1 MEMKEVFIML
11 SQIGVIG
18 MAVMGKNLA
27 LNLAD
32 HGLKVSIYNRTTS
45 MSQKVIEENPNMS
58 LVLTHTIEEFV
69 KSLAV
74 PRKIL
79 LMVQA
84 GNPVDKVIESLV
96 PYLQPGDIVMDGGNS
111 YYKDTIRRYKELELV
126 KINYMGV
133 GVSGGEEGARFG
145 PAIMPSGDK
154 QTYLEVE
161 QILTS
166 IAAKAYGEPCCFYIG
181 QDGSGHY
188 VKMVHNGIE
197 YGDMELIAEAYN
209 LLKQVGGKTQSE
221 LQKIFEI
228 YNEGELDSYLIEIT
242 AEILKKIDVE
252 TGLPLVD
259 VILDV
264 ARQKGT
270 GKWTAQESLD
280 LNVDTSVLTSAVFAR
295 FISEIKDM
303 RVLASALYEDV
314 KPVSSVSGED
324 IVESVRRAL
333 YASKLIAYAQGFA
346 LLKAAAKENQWELD
360 FAAIAKGWRGGCII
374 RAAFLNKIAQAYQDN
389 HQLDHLLL
397 APEFSAILKK
407 YQGDLRKVV
416 VLAIEKGVP
425 VSAFAN
431 ALSYFDAFTASRLP
445 ANLIQAQRDFF
456 GAHTFERVDKEG
468 VFHEQW

>member
-1 MEMKEVFIML
+1 MKEVLVML

-32 HGLKVSIYNRTTS
+32 HGFKVSIYNRTTS
-45 MSQKVIEENPNMS
+45 ISLDVIEENPQKGF
-58 LVLTHTIEEFV
+58 VLTRTVEEFV
-69 KSLAV
+69 NSLST
-74 PRKIL
+74 PRKMIM
-79 LMVQA
+79 MVQA
-84 GNPVDKVIESLV
+84 GAPVDKVIESLL
-96 PYLQPGDIVMDGGNS
+96 PHLQAGDILMDGGNS
-111 YYKDTIRRYKELELV
+111 YYKDTIRRYHQLKSLN
-126 KINYMGV
+126 INYMGV
-133 GVSGGEEGARFG
+133 GVSGGEDGARFG

-161 QILTS
+161 DMLTS

-209 LLKQVGGKTQSE
+209 LLKQVGGKNTVE
-221 LQKIFEI
+221 LQEIFEEF
-228 YNEGELDSYLIEIT
+228 NKGELDSYLIEIT
-242 AEILKKIDVE
+242 AKILKKIDDE

-280 LNVDTSVLTSAVFAR
+280 LNVDSSVLTSAVFAR

-303 RVLASALYEDV
+303 RIQASALYEDV
-314 KPVSSVSGED
+314 KPVSSIIDED
-324 IVESVRRAL
+324 IVESIRRAL

-346 LLKAAAKENQWELD
+346 LLTAAAKENQWNLD

-374 RAAFLNKIAQAYQDN
+374 RAAFLNKIAKAYQDDPG
-389 HQLDHLLL
+389 LKHLLL
-397 APEFSAILKK
+397 APEFAVILKN
-407 YQGDLRKVV
+407 YQADLRKVV
-416 VLAIEKGVP
+416 ILAIEKGVP

-431 ALSYFDAFTASRLP
+431 ALSYFDAFTSRRLP

>member
-1 MEMKEVFIML
+1 MN
-11 SQIGVIG
+11 SHIGVIG

-32 HGLKVSIYNRTTS
+32 HGFKVSIYNRTMAVS
-45 MSQKVIEENPNMS
+45 HEVVEENPKAG
-58 LVLTHTIEEFV
+58 LVLTSSVEEFV
-69 KSLAV
+69 LSLSV
-74 PRKIL
+74 PRKIII
-79 LMVQA
+79 MVQA
-84 GNPVDKVIESLV
+84 GAPVDKLIESLI
-96 PYLQPGDIVMDGGNS
+96 PYLQPGDIIMDGGNS
-111 YYKDTIRRYKELELV
+111 YYKDTIRRYQWLSSLQL
-126 KINYMGV
+126 NYLGV

-154 QTYLEVE
+154 KAYLEVE
-161 QILTS
+161 GILTS

-197 YGDMELIAEAYN
+197 YGDMELIAEAYH
-209 LLKQVGGKTQSE
+209 LLKVVGGKDSAE
-221 LQKIFEI
+221 LQQIFEKF
-228 YNEGELDSYLIEIT
+228 NQGELDSYLIEIT
-242 AEILKKIDVE
+242 SKILKKNDE
-252 TGLPLVD
+252 KTGLPMVD

-295 FISEIKDM
+295 FISEIKST
-303 RVLASALYEDV
+303 RVIASAIYEDV
-314 KPVSSVSGED
+314 KPQQSIPSQD

-346 LLKAAAKENQWELD
+346 LLTSAAKENGWNLD
-360 FAAIAKGWRGGCII
+360 FATIAKGWRGGCII
-374 RAAFLNKIAQAYQDN
+374 RAAFLNKIAQAYQEN
-389 HQLDHLLL
+389 PQLKHLLL
-397 APEFSAILKK
+397 APEFVATLKN
-407 YQGDLRKVV
+407 YQADLRKVV
-416 VLAIEKGVP
+416 ILAIENGVP
-425 VSAFAN
+425 VSGFAN
-431 ALSYFDAFTASRLP
+431 ALSYFDAFTSQRLP

-456 GAHTFERVDKEG
+456 GAHTFERIDEEG

>member
-1 MEMKEVFIML
+1 ML

-32 HGLKVSIYNRTTS
+32 NGLNVSIYNRTTS
-45 MSQKVIEENPNMS
+45 VSQEVIEENPEMR
-58 LVLTHTIEEFV
+58 LTLTSTIEGFV
-69 KSLAV
+69 NSLSV

-79 LMVQA
+79 IMVQA
-84 GNPVDKVIESLV
+84 GTPVDKVIESLI
-96 PYLQPGDIVMDGGNS
+96 PHLQQGDIVMDGGNS
-111 YYKDTIRRYKELELV
+111 YYKDTIRRYHQLKLLN
-126 KINYMGV
+126 INFMGI
-133 GVSGGEEGARFG
+133 GISGGEEGARFG

-154 QTYLEVE
+154 ETYLEVE
-161 QILTS
+161 QILNA
-166 IAAKAYGEPCCFYIG
+166 IAAKAYGEPCSFYIG

-209 LLKQVGGKTQSE
+209 LLKHVGGKNQIE
-221 LQKIFEI
+221 LQAIFEE
-228 YNEGELDSYLIEIT
+228 YNKGELDSYLIEIT

-280 LNVDTSVLTSAVFAR
+280 LNVDTSVLTSAVFSR
-295 FISEIKDM
+295 FISEIKDL
-303 RVLASALYEDV
+303 RVRASILYEDV
-314 KPVSSVSGED
+314 KPESSVSDED

-333 YASKLIAYAQGFA
+333 YTSKLIAYAQGFA
-346 LLKAAAKENQWELD
+346 LLAAAAKENQWNLD

-374 RAAFLNKIAQAYQDN
+374 RAAFLNKIAQAYQEN
-389 HQLDHLLL
+389 INLEHLLL
-397 APEFSAILKK
+397 APEFATILKS
-407 YQGDLRKVV
+407 YQADLRKVV
-416 VLAIEKGVP
+416 ILAIEKGVP

-431 ALSYFDAFTASRLP
+431 ALSYFDAFTARRLP

>member
-1 MEMKEVFIML
+1 ML

-32 HGLKVSIYNRTTS
+32 HGFKVSIYNRTTS
-45 MSQKVIEENPNMS
+45 ISLDVIEENPQKGF
-58 LVLTHTIEEFV
+58 VLTRTVEEFV
-69 KSLAV
+69 NSLST
-74 PRKIL
+74 PRKMIM
-79 LMVQA
+79 MVQA
-84 GNPVDKVIESLV
+84 GAPVDKVIESLL
-96 PYLQPGDIVMDGGNS
+96 PHLQAGDILMDGGNS
-111 YYKDTIRRYKELELV
+111 YYKDTIRRYHQLKSLN
-126 KINYMGV
+126 INYMGV
-133 GVSGGEEGARFG
+133 GVSGGEDGARFG

-161 QILTS
+161 DMLTS

-209 LLKQVGGKTQSE
+209 LLKQVGGKNTVE
-221 LQKIFEI
+221 LQEIFEEF
-228 YNEGELDSYLIEIT
+228 NKGELDSYLIEIT
-242 AEILKKIDVE
+242 AKILKKIDDE

-280 LNVDTSVLTSAVFAR
+280 LNVDSSVLTSAVFAR

-303 RVLASALYEDV
+303 RIQASALYEDV
-314 KPVSSVSGED
+314 KPVSSIIDED
-324 IVESVRRAL
+324 IVESIRRAL

-346 LLKAAAKENQWELD
+346 LLTAAAKENQWNLD

-374 RAAFLNKIAQAYQDN
+374 RAAFLNKIAKAYQDDPG
-389 HQLDHLLL
+389 LKHLLL
-397 APEFSAILKK
+397 APEFAVILKN
-407 YQGDLRKVV
+407 YQADLRKVV
-416 VLAIEKGVP
+416 ILAIEKGVP

-431 ALSYFDAFTASRLP
+431 ALSYFDAFTSRRLP

>member
-1 MEMKEVFIML
+1 MK
-11 SQIGVIG
+11 SHIGVIG

-32 HGLKVSIYNRTTS
+32 HGFKVSIYNRTTAVT
-45 MSQKVIEENPNMS
+45 QEVIKQNPEAG
-58 LVLTHTIEEFV
+58 LILTHSIEEFIQ
-69 KSLAV
+69 SLDV
-74 PRKIL
+74 PRKLII
-79 LMVQA
+79 MVQA
-84 GNPVDKVIESLV
+84 GSPVDKVIDLLI

-111 YYKDTIRRYKELELV
+111 YYKDTIRRYQLLKSLHL
-126 KINYMGV
+126 NYLGV

-154 QTYLEVE
+154 EAYQEVE
-161 QILTS
+161 SMLTA

-197 YGDMELIAEAYN
+197 YGDMELIAETYH
-209 LLKQVGGKTQSE
+209 LLRTAGGKNATE
-221 LQKIFEI
+221 LQSIFEMF
-228 YNEGELDSYLIEIT
+228 NQGELDSYLIEIT
-242 AEILKKIDVE
+242 AKILKKSDE
-252 TGLPLVD
+252 KTGLPLVD

-295 FISEIKDM
+295 FISEIKST
-303 RVLASALYEDV
+303 RVTASLLYEDS
-314 KPVSSVSGED
+314 KPSASVVSYD

-346 LLKAAAKENQWELD
+346 LLSAAAKENGWNLD

-389 HQLDHLLL
+389 PDLQHLLL
-397 APEFSAILKK
+397 APEFAATLKE
-407 YQGDLRKVV
+407 YQADLRRVV
-416 VLAIEKGVP
+416 ILAIENGVP
-425 VSAFAN
+425 VSSFAN
-431 ALSYFDAFTASRLP
+431 ALSYFDAFTSKRLP

-456 GAHTFERVDKEG
+456 GAHTFERIDEEG

>member
-397 APEFSAILKK
+397 APEFSAILKN

>member
-1 MEMKEVFIML
+1 MKEVFVML

-32 HGLKVSIYNRTTS
+32 HGLKVSIYNRTTAI
-45 MSQKVIEENPNMS
+45 SQEVMEENPLMGLVMTSSIEHFVNS
-58 LVLTHTIEEFV
+58 L
-69 KSLAV
+69 SV
-74 PRKIL
+74 PRKIMI
-79 LMVQA
+79 MVQA
-84 GNPVDKVIESLV
+84 GPPIDKVIESLI

-111 YYKDTIRRYKELELV
+111 YYKDTIRRYHQLKLL
-126 KINYMGV
+126 KINYMGI
-133 GVSGGEEGARFG
+133 GISGGEEGARFG

-154 QTYLEVE
+154 ETYRLVE
-161 QILTS
+161 PILTS
-166 IAAKAYGEPCCFYIG
+166 IAAKAYGEPCSFYIG

-209 LLKQVGGKTQSE
+209 LLKKIGGKNSVQ
-221 LQKIFEI
+221 LQEIFEE
-228 YNEGELDSYLIEIT
+228 YNKGELDSYLIEIT
-242 AEILKKIDVE
+242 SKILRKMDDE

-303 RVLASALYEDV
+303 RIQAAAIYEDV
-314 KPVSSVSGED
+314 KPQSSVSD
-324 IVESVRRAL
+324 IELVESVRRAL

-346 LLKAAAKENQWELD
+346 LLDAAAKENQWNLD

-389 HQLDHLLL
+389 PNLKHLLL
-397 APEFSAILKK
+397 APEFVSTLKN
-407 YQGDLRKVV
+407 YQSDLRKIVI
-416 VLAIEKGVP
+416 LAIEKGIP

-431 ALSYFDAFTASRLP
+431 ALSYFDAFTSARLP

>member
-1 MEMKEVFIML
+1 ML

-32 HGLKVSIYNRTTS
+32 HGLKVSIYNRTTAI
-45 MSQKVIEENPNMS
+45 SQEVMEENPLMGLVMTSSIEHFVNS
-58 LVLTHTIEEFV
+58 L
-69 KSLAV
+69 SV
-74 PRKIL
+74 PRKIMI
-79 LMVQA
+79 MVQA
-84 GNPVDKVIESLV
+84 GSPVDKVIESLL

-111 YYKDTIRRYKELELV
+111 YYKDTIRRYHQLKLLM
-126 KINYMGV
+126 INYMGI
-133 GVSGGEEGARFG
+133 GISGGEEGARFG

-154 QTYLEVE
+154 ETYRLVE
-161 QILTS
+161 PILTA
-166 IAAKAYGEPCCFYIG
+166 IAAKAYGEPCSFYIG

-209 LLKQVGGKTQSE
+209 LLKQIGGKNSVQ
-221 LQKIFEI
+221 LQEIFEE
-228 YNEGELDSYLIEIT
+228 YNKGELDSYLIEIT
-242 AEILKKIDVE
+242 SKILRKTDDE

-303 RVLASALYEDV
+303 RIQADAIYEDV
-314 KPVSSVSGED
+314 KPQSSVSDID

-346 LLKAAAKENQWELD
+346 LLDAAAKVNQWNLD
-360 FAAIAKGWRGGCII
+360 FTAIAKGWRGGCII

-389 HQLDHLLL
+389 PNLKHLLL
-397 APEFSAILKK
+397 APEFVSTLKN
-407 YQGDLRKVV
+407 YQSDLRKVV
-416 VLAIEKGVP
+416 ILAIEKGIP

-431 ALSYFDAFTASRLP
+431 ALSYFDAFTSARLP

>member
-1 MEMKEVFIML
+1 MKEVLVML

-32 HGLKVSIYNRTTS
+32 HGFKVSIYNRTTS
-45 MSQKVIEENPNMS
+45 VSQDVIEENPQKGF
-58 LVLTHTIEEFV
+58 VLANTIEEFV
-69 KSLAV
+69 NSLSI
-74 PRKIL
+74 PRKIII
-79 LMVQA
+79 MVQA
-84 GNPVDKVIESLV
+84 GAPVDKVIESLV
-96 PYLQPGDIVMDGGNS
+96 PHLHVGDILMDGGNS
-111 YYKDTIRRYKELELV
+111 YYKDTIRRYHHLKSLN
-126 KINYMGV
+126 INYMGV

-161 QILTS
+161 SMLTS

-209 LLKQVGGKTQSE
+209 LLKQVGGKTSVE
-221 LQKIFEI
+221 LQEIFEE
-228 YNEGELDSYLIEIT
+228 YNKGELDSYLIEIT
-242 AEILKKIDVE
+242 AKILKKIDEE

-280 LNVDTSVLTSAVFAR
+280 LNVDTSVLTSAVFSR

-303 RVLASALYEDV
+303 RIQASALYEDV
-314 KPVSSVSGED
+314 KPVSSISEED

-346 LLKAAAKENQWELD
+346 LLAAAAKENSWNLD

-374 RAAFLNKIAQAYQDN
+374 RAAFLNKIAKAYQDDPD
-389 HQLDHLLL
+389 LKHLLL
-397 APEFSAILKK
+397 APEFAVILKN
-407 YQGDLRKVV
+407 YQADLRKVV
-416 VLAIEKGVP
+416 ILAIEKGVP

-431 ALSYFDAFTASRLP
+431 ALSYFDAFTSRRLP

>member
-1 MEMKEVFIML
+1 ML

-45 MSQKVIEENPNMS
+45 VALEVIEKNPQMGLVMADSIDQFVNS
-58 LVLTHTIEEFV
+58 L
-69 KSLAV
+69 SV
-74 PRKIL
+74 PRKIMI
-79 LMVQA
+79 MVQA
-84 GNPVDKVIESLV
+84 GASVDKVIESLI
-96 PYLQPGDIVMDGGNS
+96 PYLLPGDIVMDGGNS
-111 YYKDTIRRYKELELV
+111 YYKDTIRRYHQLKSL
-126 KINYMGV
+126 KINYMGI
-133 GVSGGEEGARFG
+133 GISGGEEGARFG
-145 PAIMPSGDK
+145 PAIMPSGDRK
-154 QTYLEVE
+154 TYLEVE
-161 QILTS
+161 SILTS
-166 IAAKAYGEPCCFYIG
+166 IAAKAYGEPCSFYIG

-209 LLKQVGGKTQSE
+209 LLKHIGGKNPAQ
-221 LQKIFEI
+221 LQEIFEE
-228 YNEGELDSYLIEIT
+228 YNKGELDSYLIEIT
-242 AEILKKIDVE
+242 SKILKKMDEE
-252 TGLPLVD
+252 TGKPLVD

-280 LNVDTSVLTSAVFAR
+280 LNVDTSVLTSAVFSR
-295 FISEIKDM
+295 FISEIKEM
-303 RVLASALYEDV
+303 RMQASVLYEDI
-314 KPVSSVSGED
+314 KPEVTVSEVD

-346 LLKAAAKENQWELD
+346 LLNAAAKENQWDLD

-374 RAAFLNKIAQAYQDN
+374 RAAFLNKIAQAYQIDPKLN
-389 HQLDHLLL
+389 HLLL
-397 APEFSAILKK
+397 APEFVATLKN
-407 YQGDLRKVV
+407 YQSDLRKVV
-416 VLAIEKGVP
+416 ILAIEKGIP

-431 ALSYFDAFTASRLP
+431 ALSYFDAFTAARLP

>member
-1 MEMKEVFIML
+1 ML

-45 MSQKVIEENPNMS
+45 VSQEVIEENPEMGLIMTTS
-58 LVLTHTIEEFV
+58 IEEFV
-69 KSLAV
+69 NSLSI

-79 LMVQA
+79 IMVQA
-84 GNPVDKVIESLV
+84 GKPVDKVIESLI
-96 PYLQPGDIVMDGGNS
+96 PHLQQGDIVMDGGNS
-111 YYKDTIRRYKELELV
+111 YYKDTIRRYHQLKLL
-126 KINYMGV
+126 KINFMGI
-133 GVSGGEEGARFG
+133 GISGGEEGARFG

-154 QTYLEVE
+154 ETYLEVE
-161 QILTS
+161 QILNA
-166 IAAKAYGEPCCFYIG
+166 IAAKAYGEPCSFYIG

-209 LLKQVGGKTQSE
+209 LLKQVGGKNQVE
-221 LQKIFEI
+221 LQGIFEE
-228 YNEGELDSYLIEIT
+228 YNKGELDSYLIEIT
-242 AEILKKIDVE
+242 AQILKKIDEE

-295 FISEIKDM
+295 FISEIKEL
-303 RVLASALYEDV
+303 RIRASALYEDV
-314 KPVSSVSGED
+314 KPESSVSDKD
-324 IVESVRRAL
+324 IVELVRRAL
-333 YASKLIAYAQGFA
+333 YTSKLIAYAQGFA
-346 LLKAAAKENQWELD
+346 LLDAAAKENQWNLD
-360 FAAIAKGWRGGCII
+360 FGAIAKGWRGGCII

-389 HQLDHLLL
+389 IDLEHLLL
-397 APEFSAILKK
+397 APEFTAILKS
-407 YQGDLRKVV
+407 YQADLRKVV
-416 VLAIEKGVP
+416 ILAIEKGVP

-431 ALSYFDAFTASRLP
+431 ALSYFDAFTSRRLP

>member
-1 MEMKEVFIML
+1 MKEVFVML

-32 HGLKVSIYNRTTS
+32 HGLKVSIYNRTTTVS
-45 MSQKVIEENPNMS
+45 EEVIEENPNMG
-58 LVLTHTIEEFV
+58 LVLTSSIEQFV
-69 KSLAV
+69 SSLSV
-74 PRKIL
+74 PRKIMI
-79 LMVQA
+79 MVQA
-84 GNPVDKVIESLV
+84 GSPVDKVIESLT

-111 YYKDTIRRYKELELV
+111 YYKDTIRRYHQLKTL
-126 KINYMGV
+126 KIKYMGI
-133 GVSGGEEGARFG
+133 GISGGEEGARFG

-154 QTYLEVE
+154 ETYLEVE
-161 QILTS
+161 SILTS
-166 IAAKAYGEPCCFYIG
+166 IAAKAYGEPCSFYIG

-209 LLKQVGGKTQSE
+209 LLKQIGGKTASE
-221 LQKIFEI
+221 LQGIFED
-228 YNEGELDSYLIEIT
+228 YNQGELDSYLIEIT
-242 AEILKKIDVE
+242 SKILKKMDDE

-280 LNVDTSVLTSAVFAR
+280 LNVDSSVLTSAVFSR
-295 FISEIKDM
+295 FISEIKEM
-303 RVLASALYEDV
+303 RVQASALYEDV
-314 KPVSSVSGED
+314 KPQSSVSDVD

-346 LLKAAAKENQWELD
+346 LLDAAAKENKWNLD

-374 RAAFLNKIAQAYQDN
+374 RAAFLNKIAQAFHVDPD
-389 HQLDHLLL
+389 LKHLLL
-397 APEFSAILKK
+397 APEFVATLKR
-407 YQGDLRKVV
+407 YQSDLRKVV
-416 VLAIEKGVP
+416 ILAIEKGIP

>member
-45 MSQKVIEENPNMS
+45 MSQKVIEENQNMS
-58 LVLTHTIEEFV
+58 LVLTNTIEEFV

-221 LQKIFEI
+221 LQKIFEE

-295 FISEIKDM
+295 FISEIKEM
-303 RVLASALYEDV
+303 RVIASALYEDV

-407 YQGDLRKVV
+407 YQADLRKVV
-416 VLAIEKGVP
+416 ILAIEKGVP